1 MRATSAVQTIRLAV
15 VKAVVEFAIPFV
27 LPPTRNSAVVPFL
40 RTSQMGRRMAEE
52 AKIAYEKNSRRM
64 DESLA
69 SQNAGL
75 RIVAEE
81 REKYNQRQT

>member
-1 MRATSAVQTIRLAV
+1 
-15 VKAVVEFAIPFV
+15 
-27 LPPTRNSAVVPFL
+27 
-40 RTSQMGRRMAEE
+40 MAEE

-64 DESLA
+64 DDSLA

-81 REKYNQRQT
+81 REKYRQRQT